1 MSITITQL
9 AEELNVSHSMV
20 SRVLNGRIKGVVKQ
34 ETAERILALAKA
46 RGYVP
51 NTSARTLKTGKSG
64 RIGLVI
70 GGISSRWS
78 GCYAQALLN
87 EAEANG
93 YRLVISTT
101 NYNQQQEQSAL
112 EDLLSFNVDGILYP
126 LFLDEDSAI
135 AKKLQKRN
143 YPLLTDNAS
152 GNFSQ
157 VHKEYEAAYDS
168 MLAEFSHRGF
178 QRVTLLTWDY
188 DSNAVAFEQ
197 CAAKYGLAVEKVFF
211 DASDR
216 DNEKPFRRIADMNTQ
231 AFYTQSPEELRNYL
245 NFCEEN
251 EIAKPQCACVY
262 TMPFEYFRDPA
273 VIGAIALSLK
283 ELVRQEVKILL
294 DTIRSGRQ
302 TLKLQTAK
310 FMLRNEWKT
319 LWETQKA
326 DKWYQHYR

>member
-1 MSITITQL
+1 MSFEMKLNTIMDRYD
-9 AEELNVSHSMV
+9 ELS
-20 SRVLNGRIKGVVKQ
+20 
-34 ETAERILALAKA
+34 
-46 RGYVP
+46 
-51 NTSARTLKTGKSG
+51 
-64 RIGLVI
+64 
-70 GGISSRWS
+70 
-78 GCYAQALLN
+78 ALL
-87 EAEANG
+87 EVETDG
-93 YRLVISTT
+93 SQIVKLSK
-101 NYNQQQEQSAL
+101 EQSAL

-273 VIGAIALSLK
+273 VIGAIALPLK